1 MMLFFMK
8 LFSVKSSRFSIQRL
22 MLLQLLVSTLHAC
35 GFQLR
40 GAVDISQDV
49 APIYIQ
55 QNSAFDLFREIK
67 TLLAANKI
75 TVTENPGKANSQL
88 TLLNE
93 AQTRRVLSV
102 DADGR
107 AREYLLTYT
116 VNFSVKIKKMNEK
129 AESISITRSLL
140 FDPNAVNAVVNQ
152 SEVLYKD
159 MRRDA
164 SRLILLKLQAHSLNA
179 EKQQAVIV
187 VKPSVVKF

>member
-1 MMLFFMK
+1 MMLFIMK
-8 LFSVKSSRFSIQRL
+8 IFNVKNSQHGIQRL
-22 MLLQLLVSTLHAC
+22 TLLMLFVLTLHGC

-75 TVTENPGKANSQL
+75 SVTEKQSEANSQL
-88 TLLNE
+88 ILLNE
-93 AQTRRVLSV
+93 ANTRRVLSV
-102 DADGR
+102 DTDGR

-116 VNFSVKIKKMNEK
+116 VNFSVKIKQMKEVG
-129 AESISITRSLL
+129 ESISLKRSLL
-140 FDPNAVNAVVNQ
+140 FDPNAVNAVANQ
-152 SEVLYKD
+152 SEILYKD

-179 EKQQAVIV
+179 EKQEAAME
-187 VKPSVVKF
+187 VKPVVVKF

>member
-22 MLLQLLVSTLHAC
+22 MLLLLLVSTLHAC